1 MVRFGSSLGAR
12 MVFATLMFCLLF
24 TVLAVGVQ
32 SWWTWREGLAAMN
45 HELALIERVSQ
56 STLRRAV
63 WDMDL
68 DTLKLHMESVS
79 KVSTIGRVEIK
90 VKAERGPAEVFEF
103 TRPGWS
109 ESGLAPVRRLPLVFQ
124 RFSGG
129 PMVNLGEFVLYGDER
144 QLWAHLRAALQT
156 IVLTQLLQ
164 SLLLAGFLTLLFSR
178 LVTVHVRRIA
188 LHLSRLDPAALG
200 ESLRLKRPEGRPDEL
215 SLLVSGVNSLQDR
228 LSDYL
233 QLKQRFEEE
242 LAGHRDHLAESVRE
256 RTDELSSANLALADA
271 ADVLRQVGDIGKE
284 LTTSLDEQAICAAL
298 HQHLCAL
305 LPLDAFG
312 VAVLG
317 PAGDRL
323 ELIYYV
329 EDGMRAPASTFML
342 SDREWLTVRT
352 FLGDEEL
359 VVADTSELAL
369 ASPPPQG
376 VSPKAEM
383 RSAVLRQ
390 MVANGVRLG
399 VVILQS
405 HREMAFQQREQE
417 IFRTTV
423 AYAAIALTNASAYA
437 SAQAARLQAAKALEE
452 LKQAQGQ
459 VIQSEKMAVLG
470 QLVAGV
476 AHEINT
482 PIGAVKSSGR
492 NISDALQQVLENLP
506 KVFQVLD
513 EAEQNSF
520 IDLLAHVS
528 KSSNMLSS
536 REERALAK
544 TLCQQLET
552 AGVEHARY
560 KAGLLVQMGVQAFA
574 GEYLALLKHPSNE
587 LILDTAF
594 STASIASNTENINLA
609 VDRVAKIVFA
619 LKSYSRFDH
628 SGEFVETDLR
638 DGLETVLTIYQS
650 KLRGGVELVREFQ
663 ELPRLLCLP
672 DELNQVW
679 TNLIHNAL
687 QAMHYKGV
695 LRISL
700 ARDETHAIV
709 AIKDSGSGIPAEL
722 LGRIFDPFFTTKPI
736 GEGSGLGLD
745 IVRKIIDKHRGRIEV
760 QSEVGI
766 GSTFTVYLPL
776 RRVSEAEAVA
786 EV

>member
-1 MVRFGSSLGAR
+1 MVRLGSSLGAR

-24 TVLAVGVQ
+24 TVLAVAVQ
-32 SWWTWREGLAAMN
+32 SWWTWKEGLAAMN

-79 KVSTIGRVEIK
+79 KVSTIGRVEIR

-109 ESGLAPVRRLPLVFQ
+109 EAGLAPMRRLPLVFQ

-129 PMVNLGEFVLYGDER
+129 PLVNLGEFVLYGDER

-200 ESLRLKRPEGRPDEL
+200 ESLRLRRPEGRPDEL

-233 QLKQRFEEE
+233 QLKQRYEEE

-329 EDGMRAPASTFML
+329 EDGVRAPPSTFLL
-342 SDREWLTVRT
+342 SDTEWLSVRT

-359 VVADTSELAL
+359 VVADASELAL
-369 ASPPPQG
+369 GSPPPQG
-376 VSPKAEM
+376 VSPKSEM

-405 HREMAFQQREQE
+405 HRAMAFQQREQE

-506 KVFQVLD
+506 KVFQVLN

-544 TLCQQLET
+544 TLCQQLES
-552 AGVEHARY
+552 AGIEHARY

-650 KLRGGVELVREFQ
+650 KLRGGVELVRDFQ
-663 ELPRLLCLP
+663 DLPRLLCLP

-700 ARDETHAIV
+700 AHDEAHAIV
-709 AIKDSGSGIPAEL
+709 AVKDSGSGIPAEL

-745 IVRKIIDKHRGRIEV
+745 IVRKIIDKHQGRIEV
-760 QSEVGI
+760 QSVEGR
-766 GSTFTVYLPL
+766 GSTFTVFLPL
-776 RRVSEAEAVA
+776 QRSSDTKTDVNI
-786 EV
+786 